1 MKTRPYLL
9 LVLFFLSSVLTSIAQ
24 TSVQP
29 ITGWNMEEK
38 DGSYVFKPEKTPGDI
53 KEFVYEIMAPSKNIG
68 QAFDDWFSGTIDY
81 DLQQAG
87 FSLPGNTERK
97 NITTNHTIS
106 SFSAEVTD
114 KKGKGWY
121 VTYISYQT
129 NTNDFRFARVV
140 SSTDIKFYASNMR
153 PVANHF
159 GNLAKQDGGGAR
171 ATRTSV
177 AVRSDDNI
185 IVQADNTG
193 RKGLKTPDINGI
205 LIHLEYNYA
214 PDGKMLRTYYP
225 YLVLN
230 DGSIYSE
237 PVTSPYVFDVNLSK
251 QNEAKKWGSW
261 KLRGNSFIVEWNG
274 RNETEKW
281 YKNWFWATPS
291 ISNERI
297 EGSFMTVAGKGNDAL
312 KISGAAP
319 KTITFTNDGQFTI
332 SSVTDATGHT
342 PASEFS
348 KRNES
353 GTYLLNDYS
362 IELRFNNGTVLR
374 QTFYFYLQ
382 GKTHFGIGNYV
393 YVPKRND
400 Q

>member
-9 LVLFFLSSVLTSIAQ
+9 LVLFFLLSVLTSVAQIA
-24 TSVQP
+24 VQP
-29 ITGWNMEEK
+29 MAGWNLEEK
-38 DGSYVFKPEKTPGDI
+38 DGSYIFKPEKSPGDI
-53 KEFVYEIMAPSKNIG
+53 KEFIYEIMAPSIGRG
-68 QAFDDWFSGTIDY
+68 QAFDDWFSDAIDK
-81 DLQQAG
+81 DMQQAG
-87 FSLPGNTERK
+87 FSSANTDKK
-97 NITTNHTIS
+97 NITTNQTIS

-114 KKGKGWY
+114 KKGKSWY
-121 VTYISYQT
+121 VTYIAYQT
-129 NTNDFRFARVV
+129 GSNDFRLARVM
-140 SSTDIKFYASNMR
+140 SSTDIKYYASNMR
-153 PVANHF
+153 PVATHF
-159 GNLAKQDGGGAR
+159 GNLAKQDGGNAR

-177 AVRSDDNI
+177 VQNDDNI
-185 IVQADNTG
+185 VVQADNSGT
-193 RKGLKTPDINGI
+193 KGLKTPDINGI

-214 PDGKMLRTYYP
+214 PDGKMIRTYYP

-237 PVTSPYVFDVNLSK
+237 PVASPYVFDVNLSK
-251 QNEAKKWGSW
+251 EKEPKKWGSW
-261 KLRGNSFIVEWNG
+261 KLKGNSFIVEWNN

-297 EGSFMTVAGKGNDAL
+297 EGSFMTVTGKGNDAL

-319 KTITFTNDGQFTI
+319 KVITFTNSGQFTI
-332 SSVTDATGHT
+332 SSLTDATGNT

-362 IELRFNNGTVLR
+362 IELRFNNGTVLH

-393 YVPKRND
+393 YVPKRNE

>member
-1 MKTRPYLL
+1 MKTRPYLM

-24 TSVQP
+24 IAVQP
-29 ITGWNMEEK
+29 IAGWNLEEK
-38 DGSYVFKPEKTPGDI
+38 DGSYIFKPEKAPGDT
-53 KEFVYEIMAPSKNIG
+53 KEFIYEIMAPSRSG
-68 QAFDDWFSGTIDY
+68 GSAFDDWFSDAIDM
-81 DLQQAG
+81 DMQQAG
-87 FSLPGNTERK
+87 FSFAANTDRK
-97 NITTNHTIS
+97 NIATNQTIS

-114 KKGKGWY
+114 KKGKSWY

-129 NTNDFRFARVV
+129 GTNDFRLARVT
-140 SSTDIKFYASNMR
+140 SSTDIKYYASNMR
-153 PVANHF
+153 PVATHF
-159 GNLAKQDGGGAR
+159 GNLAKHDGGNAR

-177 AVRSDDNI
+177 VQNDDNI
-185 IVQADNTG
+185 VVQADNTG
-193 RKGLKTPDINGI
+193 SKGLKTPDINGI

-214 PDGKMLRTYYP
+214 PDGKMIRTYYP

-230 DGSIYSE
+230 DGSLYSE

-251 QNEAKKWGSW
+251 EKEPKKWGTW
-261 KLRGNSFIVEWNG
+261 KLKGNSFVVDWNS

-297 EGSFMTVAGKGNDAL
+297 EGSFMTVTGNGNDAL
-312 KISGAAP
+312 KINSAAP
-319 KTITFTNDGQFTI
+319 KTITFTNNGQFTI
-332 SSVTDATGHT
+332 SPATDATGNT

-382 GKTHFGIGNYV
+382 GKTHFGIGNHV
-393 YVPKRND
+393 YVPKRNE